1 MSFSSDVKEELEN
14 VYPNARHCL
23 LSELAAVSTF
33 ISPRA
38 DEKSGAYR
46 KLSSLQKKTNM
57 LEKYVDAD
65 FKRSCCIRAYLRG
78 VFLCA
83 GSVNDPEKSYNLEFV
98 LNSERDAGRIRDLL
112 GNFDIEAGISKRK
125 KTFVVYIKEAEG
137 IVDALNIMGA
147 HKALMYVESLRVEKD
162 VRNRVNRTVNCEA
175 ANIVKSV
182 NASARQIEDI
192 RKIDRVL
199 GLQKLE
205 EPLKQMALARIEHE
219 SATLAELG
227 GYLNPPVGKSGVN
240 HRLRKL
246 SEIADKL

>member
-23 LSELAAVSTF
+23 MSELAAINYF
-33 ISPRA
+33 ISARA
-38 DEKSGAYR
+38 DEKSGSYR
-46 KLSSLQKKTNM
+46 KLFSLQKKTNM

-78 VFLCA
+78 VFLCT

-98 LNSERDAGRIRDLL
+98 LNSEADAGRIRDLIR
-112 GNFDIEAGISKRK
+112 NFDIEAGVSHRK
-125 KTFVVYIKEAEG
+125 NTFVVYIKEAEG
-137 IVDALNIMGA
+137 IVDVLNIMGA
-147 HKALMYVESLRVEKD
+147 HRALMHFESLRVEKD
-162 VRNRVNRTVNCEA
+162 VRNRVNREVNCEA
-175 ANIVKSV
+175 ANIAKSV
-182 NASARQIEDI
+182 KASAKQIEDI

-205 EPLKQMALARIEHE
+205 EPLKQMAYVRLEHE
-219 SATLAELG
+219 SASLAELG

-246 SEIADKL
+246 GEIADRL